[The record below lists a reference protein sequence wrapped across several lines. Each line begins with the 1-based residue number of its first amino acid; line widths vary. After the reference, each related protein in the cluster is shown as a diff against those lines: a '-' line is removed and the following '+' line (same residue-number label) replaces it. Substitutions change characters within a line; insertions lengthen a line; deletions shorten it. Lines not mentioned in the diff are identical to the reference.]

1 MGLFFNQGEV
11 CAAGTR
17 ILVHRS
23 IYPDVVEALAAAA
36 NAQVLGDPFD
46 AGTTMGA
53 LVSAKQQDTVLS
65 YIEKGKKEGA
75 RLVAGGKRGEGNGF
89 FVQPTI
95 FADVDNSMSIAQE
108 EIFGPVGAVIPFDTE
123 EEAIAIANGTMY
135 GLAAS
140 VWTQDVS
147 RAHRVAAE
155 VRAGA
160 VWINGWA
167 AIDPAL
173 PWGGMKTSGIGREL
187 GWAGILAN
195 TEEKVTT
202 LIL

>member
-1 MGLFFNQGEV
+1 
-11 CAAGTR
+11 
-17 ILVHRS
+17 
-23 IYPDVVEALAAAA
+23 
-36 NAQVLGDPFD
+36 
-46 AGTTMGA
+46 
-53 LVSAKQQDTVLS
+53 
-65 YIEKGKKEGA
+65 
-75 RLVAGGKRGEGNGF
+75 
-89 FVQPTI
+89 
-95 FADVDNSMSIAQE
+95 MSIAQE
-108 EIFGPVGAVIPFDTE
+108 EILGPVGAVIPFDTE

-147 RAHRVAAE
+147 RAHRVAAK